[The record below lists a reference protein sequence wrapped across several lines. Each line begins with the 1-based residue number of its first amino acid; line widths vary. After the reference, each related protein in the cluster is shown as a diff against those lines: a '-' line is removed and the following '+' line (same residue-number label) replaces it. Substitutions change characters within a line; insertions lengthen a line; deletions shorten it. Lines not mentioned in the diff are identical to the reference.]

1 MTVSKNRDNVYSWFT
16 KIRDE
21 TRKGGF
27 NVSKLRC
34 RNGALQGV
42 SGTLATAI
50 GVRPYTMSLKLK
62 GKAPITLDEATKIRD
77 TINKELSLEYLFE
90 TEAVDE

>member
-1 MTVSKNRDNVYSWFT
+1 MKHGKEVLMFPNLDAEMARYRVS
-16 KIRDE
+16 
-21 TRKGGF
+21 
-27 NVSKLRC
+27 
-34 RNGALQGV
+34 Q
-42 SGTLATAI
+42 GTLATAI

-90 TEAVDE
+90 VEREK